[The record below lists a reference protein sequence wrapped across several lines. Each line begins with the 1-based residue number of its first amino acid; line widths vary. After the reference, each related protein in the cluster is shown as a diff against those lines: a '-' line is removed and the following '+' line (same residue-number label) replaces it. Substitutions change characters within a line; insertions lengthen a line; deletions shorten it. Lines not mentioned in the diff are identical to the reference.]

1 MKTLLILFVA
11 MTIAFPAMAQ
21 IEPNFDSGKPAVSK
35 LLYANQDAKGRQAD
49 LDFIAG
55 MKPHHAGALTMSE
68 AYLKDQDALNPRL
81 QKLARGIIRNQ
92 TFEIGM
98 LKRVKELVEPPL
110 NSNPQWRPVAEQGLA
125 QKQRFVR
132 APMPSPFAANAETAS
147 RRDVEFAKAMIVH
160 HQGALDM
167 ANHYLSLPEAKNYYL
182 RRMCVDILADQS
194 QEIGFMNDIIALYP
208 GNPDEVKIT
217 PDMVHGMEG
226 MAHIHGHH
234 GHHGHH

>member
-1 MKTLLILFVA
+1 MKTFLFALLTLLLA
-11 MTIAFPAMAQ
+11 LPAKAQ
-21 IEPNFDSGKPAVSK
+21 IEPNFDSSKPFVSK
-35 LLYANQDAKGRQAD
+35 LLYANQGAAGRQAD

-68 AYLKDQDALNPRL
+68 QYLKDSNSKNPRL
-81 QKLARGIIRNQ
+81 KQLAKGIIENQ

-98 LKRVKELVEPPL
+98 LKRVRELVEPPL
-110 NSNPQWRPVAEQGLA
+110 KSDPEWRPVAELGLA

-132 APMPSPFAANAETAS
+132 TPIPSPFAARGEVVST
-147 RRDVEFAKAMIVH
+147 RDVQFAKAMIIH

-167 ANHYLSLPEAKNYYL
+167 ADHYLSLPAAQNYYL

-194 QEIGFMNDIIALYP
+194 QEIRFMNDIIALYP
-208 GNPDEVKIT
+208 GNPDNVKIS

-234 GHHGHH
+234 GHH